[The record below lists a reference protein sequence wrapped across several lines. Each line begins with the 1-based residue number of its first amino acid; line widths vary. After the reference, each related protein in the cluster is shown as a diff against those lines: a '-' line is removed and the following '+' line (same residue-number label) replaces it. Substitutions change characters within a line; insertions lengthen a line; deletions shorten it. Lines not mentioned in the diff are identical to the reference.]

1 MEKEESN
8 KVVMFPEWWDELT
21 EKDWRD
27 MLLLRQRLIDGEI
40 DEKRGPITID
50 DIRNE
55 AARCLLLNR
64 GLRTRVSDD
73 KYFLLVRQAGAKL
86 DWLWKE
92 EEDGKVSLTFRT
104 TCNLLPRWDRM
115 IGPMSHGG
123 DLIFGEFKDAV
134 TLCRAY
140 DKAMTEEPGKD
151 HSDIL
156 KQLAGLLYRNR
167 DTKLKRHVRRL
178 PYDAD
183 GSLEQLRRGERLPE
197 WFVWGVYAWFSYFC
211 EYLAS
216 GEFIIDG
223 ETICFAPVFGGGSD
237 GKSGSDGNKGNL
249 GLNDIAL
256 TLAESDVFGGFD
268 DVLHTPL
275 MRVMMKLLHD
285 KQHADEIEK
294 KVKSSRSKS
303 F

>member
-1 MEKEESN
+1 MKKEESN
-8 KVVMFPEWWDELT
+8 KVVMYPEFWDELT

-27 MLLLRQRLIDGEI
+27 MLLLRQRLVDGEL
-40 DEKRGPITID
+40 DEKRGPIEVD

-92 EEDGKVSLTFRT
+92 EDGKLQLTYRT
-104 TCNLLPRWDRM
+104 TYNLLPRWDRM
-115 IGPMSHGG
+115 IGPKSHGQ

-140 DKAMTEEPGKD
+140 DKAMTEDPEGD
-151 HSDIL
+151 HSQIL
-156 KQLAGLLYRNR
+156 RQLAGLLYRNR
-167 DTKLKRHVRRL
+167 DNKVKKHTRRL

-183 GSLEQLRRGERLPE
+183 GAMEQLRRGERLPE
-197 WFVWGVYAWFSYFC
+197 WFVWGVYAWFSFFC
-211 EYLAS
+211 EYLATDV
-216 GEFIIDG
+216 FIIDG
-223 ETICFAPVFGGGSD
+223 EEICFAPVFGGGGSE
-237 GKSGSDGNKGNL
+237 KSGDGSHGNL

-285 KQHADEIEK
+285 KQHAEALEK
-294 KVKSSRSKS
+294 QMKKH
-303 F
+303 